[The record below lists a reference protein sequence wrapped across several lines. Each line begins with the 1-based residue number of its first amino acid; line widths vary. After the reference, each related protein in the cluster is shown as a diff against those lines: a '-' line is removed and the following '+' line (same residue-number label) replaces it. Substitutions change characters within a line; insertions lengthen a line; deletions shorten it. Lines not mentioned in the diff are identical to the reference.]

1 MKILNKYLPIITL
14 AVLVIIGAL
23 LSDSFLTL
31 NNILNMLQYSTE
43 LGLIALGMTFVIL
56 TGGIDLSVGSIVSIT
71 AVMTASFQSIGV
83 IPILFL
89 AVILGAFIGLLNGL
103 IITKTKI
110 EPFMAT
116 LAMMIIVKAASL
128 WYTNGGPVLAGVAEE
143 YRSLSGRALGIP
155 LPIIYLII
163 AFIIGYIILNRTP
176 FGRHVLAVGGGEE
189 TAKLFGVKVDRVKV
203 FVYMLSG
210 VLSALAGALIT
221 ARIGMGEPRSGF
233 EYEFFAI
240 AMVIIGGTALMGG
253 RGTIGGTFIGVI
265 IFAVILN
272 LMNLLNIST
281 HIQPIIQGV
290 VIISAALIISRKFTS
305 KKAYETS

>member
-1 MKILNKYLPIITL
+1 M
-14 AVLVIIGAL
+14 
-23 LSDSFLTL
+23 
-31 NNILNMLQYSTE
+31 
-43 LGLIALGMTFVIL
+43 
-56 TGGIDLSVGSIVSIT
+56 
-71 AVMTASFQSIGV
+71 
-83 IPILFL
+83 
-89 AVILGAFIGLLNGL
+89 
-103 IITKTKI
+103 
-110 EPFMAT
+110 
-116 LAMMIIVKAASL
+116 
-128 WYTNGGPVLAGVAEE
+128 
-143 YRSLSGRALGIP
+143 
-155 LPIIYLII
+155 
-163 AFIIGYIILNRTP
+163 
-176 FGRHVLAVGGGEE
+176 
-189 TAKLFGVKVDRVKV
+189 KVDRVKV

-240 AMVIIGGTALMGG
+240 AMVIIGGKALMGG